1 MRGKAKMIKEAFAG
15 LIKPVTIRYPVG
27 KWPGRKYSHVPAGL
41 RGRPKID
48 GDTCTGCGACVA
60 QCSAGAITIS
70 DGDDKRTVS
79 IFTGQCI
86 FCGRCED
93 ICPFYA
99 VQEFRVEG
107 LFCRG
112 CAVCTMICPVGAI
125 SMVRR
130 KVGDIRIAKTE
141 YGPLVWGKLSPGEAG
156 TGKFINALRDVG
168 GEVAIREGAEL
179 VIVDASAGIGCPLIS
194 SITGADLM
202 LAVAEPTISGK
213 SDLKRALKVAGH
225 FGVRTLVCVNQYD
238 LHKPTAREVERMGE
252 DMGAEPIDRIPY
264 DPEVV
269 RATVEGLP
277 VAAVSDGP
285 AARAIKKVFGMV
297 MEHLN

>member
-93 ICPFYA
+93 ICPFEA
-99 VQEFRVEG
+99 VELGMEFELAYHPPQRRQEAYVRSEVE
-107 LFCRG
+107 LKKCR
-112 CAVCTMICPVGAI
+112 ICGNPIAPVRQLGW
-125 SMVRR
+125 
-130 KVGDIRIAKTE
+130 IREQVLQEID
-141 YGPLVWGKLSPGEAG
+141 PSV
-156 TGKFINALRDVG
+156 RDVVRDDMQTYMDHCT
-168 GEVAIREGAEL
+168 ECR
-179 VIVDASAGIGCPLIS
+179 
-194 SITGADLM
+194 
-202 LAVAEPTISGK
+202 
-213 SDLKRALKVAGH
+213 KRFSFQWGTHTRK
-225 FGVRTLVCVNQYD
+225 FY
-238 LHKPTAREVERMGE
+238 
-252 DMGAEPIDRIPY
+252 
-264 DPEVV
+264 
-269 RATVEGLP
+269 
-277 VAAVSDGP
+277 
-285 AARAIKKVFGMV
+285 
-297 MEHLN
+297 